1 MGCDDIDFQREII
14 DVLEAHGWNVKLED
28 NIIYFNT
35 TSPRGLLMRYSI
47 LATSAPNA
55 IKSLYY
61 LQVDFN
67 ANTYV
72 EDWIHA
78 KQKNIDTHLTV
89 KELVE
94 EADYIQKALTKAY
107 VLVKCHFDEKTKN

>member
-1 MGCDDIDFQREII
+1 
-14 DVLEAHGWNVKLED
+14 
-28 NIIYFNT
+28 
-35 TSPRGLLMRYSI
+35 MRYSV
-47 LATSAPNA
+47 LATSAP
-55 IKSLYY
+55 KVVRTLYE
-61 LQVDFN
+61 LQVDFD

-89 KELVE
+89 RELIE

-107 VLVKCHFDEKTKN
+107 VLVKCHFDEKTKD